1 MMLTIALEKLDFL
14 PANRVTDDTSILTLK
29 NLVFEP
35 LLRWQPGGRV
45 APALFSHWSHSED
58 GRHWTFTIRPGA
70 TFHDGVACTSDHLI
84 AFIDGILNSVD
95 MFGMKWSYSR
105 YLAHATITAPTSDM
119 LAVDNPEPFADIL
132 DIFSEFFICRQ
143 NAAGQAVL
151 GTGPYRVAEFTA
163 GQFARIEPMTGD
175 LRPIAA
181 HGVPSAEERYAR
193 LKSGQVDAALNLERM
208 HGKVDFDPSFQW
220 GKAVNTLS
228 VMYYLNCSTGLFVS
242 PEARLAANHAVD
254 KKRLIAN
261 IFQNLGAEAST
272 IVSPFSLGMS
282 QPIAPIAYDP
292 DAARRL
298 LDKAGG
304 PSAIT
309 LRTPLYMPER
319 SPQIS
324 QFVAAAL
331 QEIGLSVTI
340 ETETDRPEYA
350 RQVGRKSMGDMAI
363 FDSSP
368 QSTFRVLDD
377 KISARSKAIW
387 WQGFDDPETERLLQA
402 ASSAVTDEAREA
414 AYAATLRRLNANPP
428 WLYLLHPTD
437 IFAARPDIAGLGID
451 HKGIL
456 TIQ

>member
-1 MMLTIALEKLDFL
+1 MLTIALEKLDFL

-45 APALFSHWSHSED
+45 APALLSHWIHSAD
-58 GRHWTFTIRPGA
+58 GRRWTFTIRKGA
-70 TFHDGVACTSDHLI
+70 TFHDGVACTADHII

-105 YLAHATITAPTSDM
+105 YLAQATISAPRHDT
-119 LAVDNPEPFADIL
+119 LVVNNPEPLADIL
-132 DIFSEFFICRQ
+132 DIFSDFFICRQ
-143 NAAGQAVL
+143 NAAGQAIL

-163 GQFARIEPMTGD
+163 GQFTRLEPLSRA

-181 HGVPSAEERYAR
+181 HCVPGAEDRYDG
-193 LKSGQVDAALNLERM
+193 LKSGQIDAALNLERM
-208 HGKVDFDPSFQW
+208 HGTVDFNPRFRW

-228 VMYYLNCSTGLFVS
+228 VMYYLNCSTGLFAS
-242 PEARLAANHAVD
+242 ADARLAANHAVD
-254 KKRLIAN
+254 KKRLIDD
-261 IFQNLGAEAST
+261 IFQGLGTEASS
-272 IVSPFSLGMS
+272 IVSPFHMGMAER
-282 QPIAPIAYDP
+282 IAPIAYDP
-292 DAARRL
+292 NAARRL
-298 LDKAGG
+298 LETAGG

-319 SPQIS
+319 APQIS

-331 QEIGLSVTI
+331 KDVGLSVTV
-340 ETETDRPEYA
+340 ETEGDRPEYA
-350 RQVGRKSMGDMAI
+350 RQVGRKAMGDMAI

-368 QSTFRVLDD
+368 QSTYRVLDD
-377 KISARSKAIW
+377 KISARNKAVW
-387 WQGFDDPETERLLQA
+387 WQGFDDPETERLILA
-402 ASSAVTDEAREA
+402 ANSAVADEDREA
-414 AYAATLRRLNANPP
+414 GYAATLRRLNSNPP
-428 WLYLLHPTD
+428 WLYLFHPTD